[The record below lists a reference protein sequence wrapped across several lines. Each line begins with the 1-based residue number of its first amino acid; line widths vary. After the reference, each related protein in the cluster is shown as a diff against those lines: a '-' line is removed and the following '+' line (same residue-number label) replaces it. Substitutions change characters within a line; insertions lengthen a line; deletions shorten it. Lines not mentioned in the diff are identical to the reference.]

1 MIGTIFERLSQNP
14 HALFTEVELRQA
26 DAEAFEDFARAGL
39 VKRAPLDY
47 DRATILRGGR
57 VLRVISGPGDALI
70 EAIDDEDIDFEPVTL
85 TLDEVLAW
93 QFDLAAWAVEFN
105 SRHDIRGTAS
115 QLQDRIWQLGTI
127 GRASLVFLVL
137 PVNDST
143 AADLARSLPSERGI
157 PPIAIMPPGV
167 SIQPRTHSF
176 HGVTLAQLTPGGFGT
191 EPSFTD
197 LTRAT
202 PTAGFAEPAPGFRHS
217 VDFRSAIWD
226 GQPYSF
232 TPQQAQ
238 VVEMLLD
245 AYLNGTPDLGQGYLL
260 DRIGTTAGELR
271 FTFRDNAAWG
281 TLVVNG
287 GTRGAFRLAL

>member
-26 DAEAFEDFARAGL
+26 DPEAFEDFARAGL
-39 VKRAPLDY
+39 LKRAPLDY
-47 DRATILRGGR
+47 DRAAILRGGR

-85 TLDEVLAW
+85 TLDEVLPW
-93 QFDLAAWAVEFN
+93 QFEVAAWAAEFN
-105 SRHDIRGTAS
+105 SRHDIRGTAA
-115 QLQDRIWQLGTI
+115 QLQDRIWQLGTL
-127 GRASLVFLVL
+127 GRASLVFLLL
-137 PVNDST
+137 PANDSG
-143 AADLARSLPSERGI
+143 AAGLAGSLPSDRGV
-157 PPIAIMPPGV
+157 PPIVVMPPSV
-167 SIQPRTHSF
+167 SIRTLPRSF
-176 HGVTLAQLTPGGFGT
+176 DGVLLARLTSGGFGT
-191 EPSFTD
+191 EPTFAD
-197 LTRAT
+197 LIRAA
-202 PTAGFAEPAPGFRHS
+202 PPEGFIEPVPGFRHS
-217 VDFRSAIWD
+217 ADFRSAKWS

-238 VVEMLLD
+238 VVEMLLG
-245 AYLNGTPDLGQGYLL
+245 AYLNDTPDLGQGYLL